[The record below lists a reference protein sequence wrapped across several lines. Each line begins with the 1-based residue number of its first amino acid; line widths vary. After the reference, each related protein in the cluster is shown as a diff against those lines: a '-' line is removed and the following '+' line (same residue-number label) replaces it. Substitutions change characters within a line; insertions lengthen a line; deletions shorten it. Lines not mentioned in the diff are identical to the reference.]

1 VIDVASFAENRFS
14 SHVRA
19 GFATADI
26 TPPVGTPM
34 AGYPDVR
41 RDLSWTPDAM
51 KGYVGRRRQVST
63 GVHDPLLATAL
74 AFESGDSRAVL
85 VGLDT
90 LVVTSEFTRGVRDA
104 LAPLGVAA
112 EHVLLGASHTHAGP
126 DVFAWWEGT
135 EAAAP
140 VEQTLEAA
148 VSAATEALA
157 RLQDADLSFGVG
169 SLDYASVNRRDE
181 KSGPLDGS
189 VSVLRASSA
198 QSGAIIALTVVYA
211 CHPVTL
217 DYANLAF
224 SADYVGPF
232 RRLLSAAYGGAGV
245 LFLNGAAGNINPAR
259 FPYEQ
264 RENIYIPQTLEN
276 YPVYWGG
283 FEDAE
288 RLGRTLAGEA
298 VKAVERALPVA
309 GNEITGG
316 LSAVALPLKQTE
328 PLTQF
333 LDFMSFRESY
343 REHLIGRDELET
355 EVQVVRVGDVTFVG
369 LPGEPFVELGLELKA
384 RAGGSHLAVVGFA
397 NDDVRYV
404 MTDDAYVEGQYETV
418 GTPLEATSAERVVAA
433 AAGLIESV

>member
-1 VIDVASFAENRFS
+1 
-14 SHVRA
+14 
-19 GFATADI
+19 
-26 TPPVGTPM
+26 M

-63 GVHDPLLATAL
+63 GVHDPLLTTAL
-74 AFESGDSRAVL
+74 ALDTGDRRAVL

-90 LVVTSEFTRGVRDA
+90 LVVTREFTHALRDA

-112 EHVLLGASHTHAGP
+112 EHVLVGASHTHSGP
-126 DVFAWWEGT
+126 DLFAWWEGT

-140 VEQTLEAA
+140 AERTLEAA
-148 VSAATEALA
+148 VAAATEALA
-157 RLQDADLSFGVG
+157 RLEDAELSFGVG
-169 SLDYASVNRRDE
+169 TLDHTAVNRRDE
-181 KSGPLDGS
+181 TGPLDGS
-189 VSVLRASSA
+189 VSVLRASSTHT
-198 QSGAIIALTVVYA
+198 GATIALAVVYA

-232 RRLLSAAYGGAGV
+232 RGLLSAACGGAGV
-245 LFLNGAAGNINPAR
+245 VFLNGAAGNVNPAR

-283 FEDAE
+283 FADAE

-298 VKAVERALPVA
+298 VKAAERAVPVA
-309 GNEITGG
+309 GDGIHGVVSSVT
-316 LSAVALPLKQTE
+316 LPLKRPEQ
-328 PLTQF
+328 LARF
-333 LDFMSFRESY
+333 LDFMSFRDGY
-343 REHLIGRDELET
+343 RDRLVGKSELET
-355 EVQVVRVGDVTFVG
+355 EVQAVRIGDVTLVG
-369 LPGEPFVELGLELKA
+369 LPGEPFVELGLELKD
-384 RAGGSHLAVVGFA
+384 RAGGARLAVIGFA

-418 GTPLEATSAERVVAA
+418 GTPLDATSADRLVAA

>member
-1 VIDVASFAENRFS
+1 
-14 SHVRA
+14 
-19 GFATADI
+19 
-26 TPPVGTPM
+26 M

-51 KGYVGRRRQVST
+51 KGYVGRRQVST
-63 GVHDPLLATAL
+63 DVHDPLLATAL
-74 AFESGDSRAVL
+74 ALEADDRRSVL
-85 VGLDT
+85 LGLDT
-90 LVVTSEFTRGVRDA
+90 LVVTREFTHGLRDA
-104 LAPLGVAA
+104 LAPLGVAG
-112 EHVLLGASHTHAGP
+112 EYVLVGASHTHAGP
-126 DVFAWWEGT
+126 DLFAWWEGT

-140 VEQTLEAA
+140 VEATLEAA

-157 RLQDADLSFGVG
+157 RLEDAELSFGLG

-189 VSVLRASSA
+189 VSVLRAAST
-198 QSGAIIALTVVYA
+198 QRGATIALAVVYA

-232 RRLLSAAYGGAGV
+232 RRLLSTAFGGAGV
-245 LFLNGAAGNINPAR
+245 VFLNGAAGNINPAR

-264 RENIYIPQTLEN
+264 RDNIYIPQTLEN

-283 FEDAE
+283 FDDAE

-298 VKAVERALPVA
+298 VKAAERALPVEGDA
-309 GNEITGG
+309 ISGKLAT
-316 LSAVALPLKQTE
+316 VALPLKQAE
-328 PLTQF
+328 PLAQF
-333 LDFMSFRESY
+333 LDFMSFRDGY
-343 REHLIGRDELET
+343 RDTLVGKSELET
-355 EVQVVRVGDVTFVG
+355 EVQVVRIGDVTLVG
-369 LPGEPFVELGLELKA
+369 LPGEPFVELGLELKD
-384 RAGGSHLAVVGFA
+384 RAGSARTAVVGFA

-404 MTDDAYVEGQYETV
+404 MIEDAYVEGQYETV
-418 GTPLEATSAERVVAA
+418 GTPLEATSADRLVAA